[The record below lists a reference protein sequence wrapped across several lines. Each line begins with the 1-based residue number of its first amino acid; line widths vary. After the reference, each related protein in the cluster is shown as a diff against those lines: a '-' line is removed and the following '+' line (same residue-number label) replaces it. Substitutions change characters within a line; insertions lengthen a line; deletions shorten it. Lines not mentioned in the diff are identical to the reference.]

1 MKKLVS
7 KKLLSILVVAL
18 FTICFCGVAIAEE
31 TVDAVGAVAEDAVDA
46 VGAVA
51 EDAVG
56 AVAEETGN
64 VVEIKGSINNIVL
77 DTGQVEVVE
86 ESGAILTV
94 TATPDIDLTA
104 FTEGDKVIILCSD
117 NIIKSIVKQY

>member
-31 TVDAVGAVAEDAVDA
+31 TVDAVGAVAEDAV
-46 VGAVA
+46 
-51 EDAVG
+51 G

-64 VVEIKGSINNIVL
+64 VVEIKGAINNIVL